1 MLETFIFLNPH
12 LLDSLDYVTFFL
24 LLKTPLRQKIIHQ
37 TEINILLISESAVG
51 GGSPLLPLAAAS
63 LGCLSLGAPLLRGTH
78 PSLGTALLHPGEMQ
92 PNRAFAARLFQMER
106 EQESKR
112 KQRSF

>member
-78 PSLGTALLHPGEMQ
+78 PSLGTALLPPEPLHPGEMQ

-106 EQESKR
+106 EQESK
-112 KQRSF
+112 